1 MIEHKLGNSIPSR
14 VVRFGVRHHGLVLTH
29 AIKHPAF
36 TQYQIFF
43 NDVRITTR
51 AGKVITYPLIPEKVG
66 ANRGIQLGAKLG
78 PSCVYMHPNASMQV
92 EDSEGNDWSGYI
104 VFSLTD
110 DYRTARLVG
119 YNEDSLFAYTP
130 SDNSLG
136 VLIELLSPGRVRIKN
151 KPLIVGEESIGN
163 TQDVVFDGGVVRA
176 PIFASRTGRE
186 IYFGRLP
193 TPLKII
199 NDINFPDWPEIGS
212 PKLSKVTISDSFD
225 EGGNVKYSAS
235 VEQTDVTVAD
245 ESTIDGYEIITY
257 KKVTVSSPFVGG
269 CFAPADATVKI
280 DTFEWS
286 YPDSPPPGGTSVVK
300 LIDTYS
306 LSRKKSVIAASISD
320 EGAVDFLSFLFEE
333 YRKTD
338 GGGDAQ
344 ASGSVTAGESC
355 DVVPGV
361 LGVRITGTE
370 VTTSTQFSIVS
381 IDRTRATLEGYG
393 GSSTVELRFDS
404 TRSDSYSS
412 SVINGTEPEPPII
425 SSDSSDT
432 FTIEMDGAVLFSGS
446 GYSDAKQEPIYDK
459 PILPSF
465 YMTAPQGSFF
475 GARLVEAGERKTG
488 TKYLIVSARVCDYGS
503 RDLSSLMVVIE
514 TFSLIKQGDRFVD
527 NQASYKAE
535 VFIGK
540 TFGRGIIDDYTHYED
555 ITGASNYYLCRAY
568 DPVDKKI
575 SPVYPYP
582 VFYQ

>member
-29 AIKHPAF
+29 AIKHPVF

-51 AGKVITYPLIPEKVG
+51 AGKVIQYPLIPEKVG
-66 ANRGIQLGAKLG
+66 ANRGIQLDAKLG

-110 DYRTARLVG
+110 AYRTSRLVG
-119 YNEDSLFAYTP
+119 YNEYSLFAYTP

-136 VLIELLSPGRVRIKN
+136 VLIELLDPRRVRIKN

-163 TQDVVFDGGVVRA
+163 TQDVEFDGGVVGA
-176 PIFASRTGRE
+176 PIFASKTGRE
-186 IYFGRLP
+186 IYFGGLP

-199 NDINFPDWPEIGS
+199 NEINYPDWSTTGS
-212 PKLSKVTISDSFD
+212 PKVNKVTISDTFD
-225 EGGNVKYSAS
+225 EGGNVQYSAS
-235 VEQTDVTVAD
+235 VEQIGVTVAD

-257 KKVTVSSPFVGG
+257 KTVTVSSPFVGA
-269 CFAPADATVKI
+269 CVAPADATVRVN
-280 DTFEWS
+280 TFEWNHL
-286 YPDSPPPGGTSVVK
+286 DPPPGGGGTSVVK

-320 EGAVDFLSFLFEE
+320 EGAADFLSFLFEE

-344 ASGSVTAGESC
+344 ASGSVTTGESC
-355 DVVPGV
+355 DDGR
-361 LGVRITGTE
+361 GVRITGTE
-370 VTTSTQFSIVS
+370 VTTSTQFSMVA
-381 IDRTRATLEGYG
+381 IDRTRATLDGYG

-404 TRSDSYSS
+404 TRSDSYNSR
-412 SVINGTEPEPPII
+412 VINGTEPEPPII

-465 YMTAPQGSFF
+465 YMTAPQGNFF
-475 GARLVEAGERKTG
+475 GARLEETGERKTG
-488 TKYLIVSARVCDYGS
+488 TKYLIASARVCDYGS

-514 TFSLIKQGDRFVD
+514 TFSLIKQGDRFVV